1 MGKFFIFSN
10 KNISW
15 NLFFFFVLSSVLS
28 RPCFPLFRHCRC
40 RIPVGIDIQT
50 GWLTKYPFT
59 HNFSLYPSIGYCL
72 ELVTPSSLFFF
83 KNLEKV
89 QPAPFLGE
97 GFRTMYYCEF
107 CICTLRFLLFL
118 CWEKLCQ
125 LRQGLWLRN
134 IHRHRTGLWN
144 GVFLNLP
151 FGTAIGICGTT
162 CCNFWSMWS

>member
-10 KNISW
+10 KNISR

-72 ELVTPSSLFFF
+72 ELVTPSSSI
-83 KNLEKV
+83 
-89 QPAPFLGE
+89 FLQEFGE
-97 GFRTMYYCEF
+97 SPTRPIPRGGVPYYVLLWVLHMYPEIF
-107 CICTLRFLLFL
+107 VVPMLREAMSITSRIVTSKYSQTQDWAL
-118 CWEKLCQ
+118 K
-125 LRQGLWLRN
+125 
-134 IHRHRTGLWN
+134 
-144 GVFLNLP
+144 
-151 FGTAIGICGTT
+151 
-162 CCNFWSMWS
+162 WSLS

>member
-15 NLFFFFVLSSVLS
+15 NLFFFFVLSNVLS

-72 ELVTPSSLFFF
+72 ELVTPSSSIFLQEFG
-83 KNLEKV
+83 ES
-89 QPAPFLGE
+89 PTRPFPRRGVPYYVLLWVLH
-97 GFRTMYYCEF
+97 MYPEIF
-107 CICTLRFLLFL
+107 VVPMLREAMSITSRIVTSKYSQTQDWAL
-118 CWEKLCQ
+118 K
-125 LRQGLWLRN
+125 
-134 IHRHRTGLWN
+134 
-144 GVFLNLP
+144 
-151 FGTAIGICGTT
+151 
-162 CCNFWSMWS
+162 WSLS

>member
-28 RPCFPLFRHCRC
+28 RPCFPLYRHCRC

-72 ELVTPSSLFFF
+72 ELVTPSSSIFLQEFG
-83 KNLEKV
+83 ES
-89 QPAPFLGE
+89 PTRPFPRGGVPYYVLLWVLH
-97 GFRTMYYCEF
+97 MYPEIF
-107 CICTLRFLLFL
+107 VVPMLREAMSITSRIVTSKYSQTQDWAL
-118 CWEKLCQ
+118 K
-125 LRQGLWLRN
+125 
-134 IHRHRTGLWN
+134 
-144 GVFLNLP
+144 
-151 FGTAIGICGTT
+151 
-162 CCNFWSMWS
+162 WSLS

>member
-15 NLFFFFVLSSVLS
+15 NLFFFFVVSSVLS

-72 ELVTPSSLFFF
+72 ELVTPSCSIFLQEFGESPTRPFPRGEVPYYVLLWVLHMYPEIFVVPMLREAMSITSRIVTSKYSQTQDWALKWSL
-83 KNLEKV
+83 
-89 QPAPFLGE
+89 
-97 GFRTMYYCEF
+97 
-107 CICTLRFLLFL
+107 
-118 CWEKLCQ
+118 
-125 LRQGLWLRN
+125 
-134 IHRHRTGLWN
+134 
-144 GVFLNLP
+144 
-151 FGTAIGICGTT
+151 
-162 CCNFWSMWS
+162 S

>member
-28 RPCFPLFRHCRC
+28 RPCFPLYRHCRC

-72 ELVTPSSLFFF
+72 ELVTPSSSIFLQEFG
-83 KNLEKV
+83 ES
-89 QPAPFLGE
+89 PTRPFPRGE
-97 GFRTMYYCEF
+97 VPYYVLLWVLHMYPEIF
-107 CICTLRFLLFL
+107 VVPMLREAMSITSRIVTSKYSQTQDWAL
-118 CWEKLCQ
+118 K
-125 LRQGLWLRN
+125 
-134 IHRHRTGLWN
+134 
-144 GVFLNLP
+144 
-151 FGTAIGICGTT
+151 
-162 CCNFWSMWS
+162 WSLS